1 MMMTSMTRVNLSMV
15 MKMNDALIRGYQN
28 EIAIIGNEINRKQ
41 KQISVLKQKYEKL
54 KKELAKLR
62 SHKNE

>member
-1 MMMTSMTRVNLSMV
+1 
-15 MKMNDALIRGYQN
+15 MNDALIRGYQN

-41 KQISVLKQKYEKL
+41 KQVSALKQKYEQL

-62 SHKNE
+62 SDKNE